1 MLVSQRTIT
10 SGDIVFDISI
20 GNNDDSFGIYTGIFE
35 DFVKILKICFNKV
48 FIFVVYCIE
57 RKLIRKII
65 Y

>member
-1 MLVSQRTIT
+1 MLVFQCTIT

-20 GNNDDSFGIYTGIFE
+20 GNNDDSFGIYIGVFE
-35 DFVKILKICFNKV
+35 DFVEILKIGFNKV
-48 FIFVVYCIE
+48 FIFVVYYIE